1 MTRDTKTQASPLPLH
16 VAMLLSVGVLLR
28 VIAYLKDRSM
38 WFDEAMLAHN
48 IVTRPFAGL
57 LKPLDYA

>member
-1 MTRDTKTQASPLPLH
+1 
-16 VAMLLSVGVLLR
+16 LSVGVLLR

-48 IVTRPFAGL
+48 IVTRSFAGL
-57 LKPLDYA
+57 VKPLDYAQGAPVGYLPSSSRRP